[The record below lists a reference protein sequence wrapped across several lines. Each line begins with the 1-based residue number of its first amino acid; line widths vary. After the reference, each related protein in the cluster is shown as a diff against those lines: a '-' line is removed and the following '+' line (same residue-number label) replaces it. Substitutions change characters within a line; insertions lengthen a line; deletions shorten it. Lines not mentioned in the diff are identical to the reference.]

1 MNLFL
6 VEDDEIIAKSLE
18 EYLTSWGHKVT
29 CVRDFTRVAQE
40 VREAA
45 PDLVIMDVVLPS
57 YNGFYWCQQIRA
69 FSTLPILILSSKS
82 DDMDLIQGMQM
93 GADDYVTNP
102 VSLEVVRAKIDAL
115 LRRSYEFGQNA
126 NELVWNGVK
135 LDLAKT
141 AIYFRDRQLDL
152 TRTELLILEPLFV
165 GRGKVISREALIDH
179 CWQSENFID
188 DNTLAVNISRLRKKL
203 REIGLENLIGTKKG
217 IGYCLS
223 EET

>member
-45 PDLVIMDVVLPS
+45 PDLLIMDVVLPS

-93 GADDYVTNP
+93 GADDYVTKP

-115 LRRSYEFGQNA
+115 LRRSYEFGQNT

-141 AIYFRDRQLDL
+141 AIYFQDRQLDL

>member
-6 VEDDEIIAKSLE
+6 VEDDHMIAQSLE
-18 EYLTSWGHKVT
+18 EHLTSWGHKVIQT
-29 CVRDFTRVAQE
+29 CDFTNVAQE

-45 PDLVIMDVVLPS
+45 PDLLIMDVVLPS

-69 FSTLPILILSSKS
+69 FSTMPILILSSKS

-93 GADDYVTNP
+93 GADDYMTKP
-102 VSLEVVRAKIDAL
+102 VSLEVVRVKIDAL

-141 AIYFRDRQLDL
+141 AISCQDGQMDL
-152 TRTELLILEPLFV
+152 TRTELLILEPLFI
-165 GRGKVISREALIDH
+165 GRSKVISREALIEH

-203 REIGLENLIGTKKG
+203 REIGLENLIETKKG
-217 IGYCLS
+217 IGYYLA
-223 EET
+223 EEI

>member
-40 VREAA
+40 VREVA

-93 GADDYVTNP
+93 GADDYVTKP
-102 VSLEVVRAKIDAL
+102 VSLEARLEWGETGPCQDRDLLSGSTAGSDPDRAFDLRTPLCRPGKSDQPGSPDRPL
-115 LRRSYEFGQNA
+115 LAER
-126 NELVWNGVK
+126 EL
-135 LDLAKT
+135 
-141 AIYFRDRQLDL
+141 Y
-152 TRTELLILEPLFV
+152 
-165 GRGKVISREALIDH
+165 
-179 CWQSENFID
+179 
-188 DNTLAVNISRLRKKL
+188 
-203 REIGLENLIGTKKG
+203 
-217 IGYCLS
+217 
-223 EET
+223 

>member
-93 GADDYVTNP
+93 GADDYVTKP
-102 VSLEVVRAKIDAL
+102 VSLEVVSQDRRPSPSILRVRA
-115 LRRSYEFGQNA
+115 ECQ
-126 NELVWNGVK
+126 
-135 LDLAKT
+135 
-141 AIYFRDRQLDL
+141 
-152 TRTELLILEPLFV
+152 
-165 GRGKVISREALIDH
+165 
-179 CWQSENFID
+179 
-188 DNTLAVNISRLRKKL
+188 
-203 REIGLENLIGTKKG
+203 
-217 IGYCLS
+217 
-223 EET
+223 

>member
-93 GADDYVTNP
+93 GADDYVTKP

-115 LRRSYEFGQNA
+115 LRRSYEVGQNA

-141 AIYFRDRQLDL
+141 AIHFRDRQMDL

-223 EET
+223 EEK

>member
-93 GADDYVTNP
+93 GADDYVTKP

-115 LRRSYEFGQNA
+115 LRRSYEFGQNT

-141 AIYFRDRQLDL
+141 TIYFQDRQLDL